1 MPTQNLNHELELSI
15 YFISVS
21 LEVLAY
27 VEKFNRHNSFG
38 GAGSPIK
45 SVFESGAQIRHA
57 PRIKF
62 TSQLLVP
69 AVELKFQDA
78 HLLVFQTVCSILKG
92 KVDANIGLRL
102 SRRKAQE
109 QSSKR

>member
-1 MPTQNLNHELELSI
+1 MLKSLIAKILSGVPAVPLRRCLNLALRLATPL
-15 YFISVS
+15 VS
-21 LEVLAY
+21 
-27 VEKFNRHNSFG
+27 S
-38 GAGSPIK
+38 
-45 SVFESGAQIRHA
+45 
-57 PRIKF
+57 F

>member
-1 MPTQNLNHELELSI
+1 MLKSLIATILSGVPAVPLNRYLNLALRFATPLVS
-15 YFISVS
+15 SV
-21 LEVLAY
+21 
-27 VEKFNRHNSFG
+27 
-38 GAGSPIK
+38 
-45 SVFESGAQIRHA
+45 
-57 PRIKF
+57 

-78 HLLVFQTVCSILKG
+78 HLFVFQTVCSILKG